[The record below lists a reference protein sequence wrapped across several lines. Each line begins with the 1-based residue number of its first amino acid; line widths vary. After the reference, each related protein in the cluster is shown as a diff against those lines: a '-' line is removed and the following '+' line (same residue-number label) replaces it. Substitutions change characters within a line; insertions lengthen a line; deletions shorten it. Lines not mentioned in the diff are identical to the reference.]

1 MKHTKTKQPRK
12 QRKRYYNAPL
22 HLRNRQ
28 MTALLSREL
37 RAKYGIRRLPVHK
50 DDKVIV
56 FRAKSEDQEIKGK
69 VLRVLPQRY
78 SVHIEGH
85 SKEKADGTVT
95 SFPIH
100 PSNILITSLN
110 LRDKKRRDIIKRRS
124 SKEIT
129 EEELTED
136 LFDELD
142 EPLEETD
149 IEGED
154 EDLEEDVFEEFEDLD
169 ETDVADDI
177 VEAAPKKETK
187 VVPKKETKVV
197 PKKETKVVPK
207 KETKV
212 VPKKETKVVPK
223 KETKVVPKKETK
235 VVPKKET
242 KVPDLEI
249 SMIKGVGAKTAML
262 LKENGFDT
270 VDKIAKATS
279 EELSKVPG
287 IGPGIAK
294 TMSTNAKDLLSKKA
308 DEKEESA

>member
-1 MKHTKTKQPRK
+1 MKATKTKQPRK

-37 RAKYGIRRLPVHK
+37 RAKYGVRRLPVHK

-69 VLRVLPQRY
+69 VLRVLPQKY

-124 SKEIT
+124 RKEIT

-136 LFDELD
+136 LFDEVD

-154 EDLEEDVFEEFEDLD
+154 EDLEEDIFEEFEDLD
-169 ETDVADDI
+169 ETDVTEAI
-177 VEAAPKKETK
+177 AEAAPKKETK
-187 VVPKKETKVV
+187 VAPKKETKVA
-197 PKKETKVVPK
+197 
-207 KETKV
+207 
-212 VPKKETKVVPK
+212 
-223 KETKVVPKKETK
+223 
-235 VVPKKET
+235 PKKET
-242 KVPDLEI
+242 KVPDLDI

-279 EELSKVPG
+279 EDLSKVPG

-294 TMSTNAKDLLSKKA
+294 TMSTNAEELLSKKA

>member
-1 MKHTKTKQPRK
+1 MKTAKTKQPRK

-37 RAKYGIRRLPVHK
+37 RDKYGVRRLPVHK

-69 VLRVLPQRY
+69 VLRVLPQKY

-85 SKEKADGTVT
+85 SKEKADGTI
-95 SFPIH
+95 SSYPIH
-100 PSNILITSLN
+100 PSNIIITSLN
-110 LRDKKRRDIIKRRS
+110 LRDKKRREIIKRRS
-124 SKEIT
+124 RKEVT

-136 LFDELD
+136 LFDEFD
-142 EPLEETD
+142 EPLEESD
-149 IEGED
+149 VEVED

-169 ETDVADDI
+169 ETDVTEDV

-187 VVPKKETKVV
+187 VPGL
-197 PKKETKVVPK
+197 
-207 KETKV
+207 
-212 VPKKETKVVPK
+212 
-223 KETKVVPKKETK
+223 
-235 VVPKKET
+235 
-242 KVPDLEI
+242 DI
-249 SMIKGVGAKTAML
+249 SMIKGIGAKTAML

-287 IGPGIAK
+287 IGPGTAE
-294 TMSTNAKDLLSKKA
+294 TMSINAKDLLSKKA
-308 DEKEESA
+308 HEKEESA

>member
-1 MKHTKTKQPRK
+1 MRYTKTKQPRK
-12 QRKRYYNAPL
+12 QRKRYYTAPL

-69 VLRVLPQRY
+69 VLRVLPQKY

-124 SKEIT
+124 KKDIT
-129 EEELTED
+129 EEELTEG

-149 IEGED
+149 IEDEN
-154 EDLEEDVFEEFEDLD
+154 EDLEEDIFEEFEDLD
-169 ETDVADDI
+169 ETDVTEDA
-177 VEAAPKKETK
+177 VKTAPKKD
-187 VVPKKETKVV
+187 
-197 PKKETKVVPK
+197 
-207 KETKV
+207 
-212 VPKKETKVVPK
+212 
-223 KETKVVPKKETK
+223 
-235 VVPKKET
+235 T
-242 KVPDLEI
+242 KVPALDI
-249 SMIKGVGAKTAML
+249 SMIKGIGAKTAML

-270 VDKIAKATS
+270 VDKIAKATP

-287 IGPGIAK
+287 IGPGTAK
-294 TMSTNAKDLLSKKA
+294 TMSTNAEDLLSKKA
-308 DEKEESA
+308 DEKEEST

>member
-1 MKHTKTKQPRK
+1 MKYTKTKQPRK

-69 VLRVLPQRY
+69 VLRVLPQKY

-85 SKEKADGTVT
+85 SKEKADGTIT

-124 SKEIT
+124 KKEIT

-136 LFDELD
+136 LFDEFE

-149 IEGED
+149 IEDED
-154 EDLEEDVFEEFEDLD
+154 EDLDEDVFEEFEDLD
-169 ETDVADDI
+169 EAVVTEEVVKAT
-177 VEAAPKKETK
+177 PKKE
-187 VVPKKETKVV
+187 V
-197 PKKETKVVPK
+197 
-207 KETKV
+207 
-212 VPKKETKVVPK
+212 
-223 KETKVVPKKETK
+223 
-235 VVPKKET
+235 
-242 KVPDLEI
+242 KVPELDV

-270 VDKIAKATS
+270 VDKIAKATP

-287 IGPGIAK
+287 IGPGTAK
-294 TMSTNAKDLLSKKA
+294 TMITNAEDLLSKKT
-308 DEKEESA
+308 DEKEESS

>member
-212 VPKKETKVVPK
+212 VPKKETKV
-223 KETKVVPKKETK
+223 
-235 VVPKKET
+235 
-242 KVPDLEI
+242 PDLEI

-294 TMSTNAKDLLSKKA
+294 TMSTNAKDLLSKKV

>member
-1 MKHTKTKQPRK
+1 MKYTKTKQPRK

-69 VLRVLPQRY
+69 VLRVLPQKY

-85 SKEKADGTVT
+85 SKEKADGTIT

-124 SKEIT
+124 KKEIT

-136 LFDELD
+136 LFDEFE

-169 ETDVADDI
+169 EA
-177 VEAAPKKETK
+177 
-187 VVPKKETKVV
+187 VVTEEVV
-197 PKKETKVVPK
+197 KAT
-207 KETKV
+207 
-212 VPKKETKVVPK
+212 
-223 KETKVVPKKETK
+223 
-235 VVPKKET
+235 PKKET
-242 KVPDLEI
+242 KVPELDV

-270 VDKIAKATS
+270 VDKIAKATP
-279 EELSKVPG
+279 EELAKVPG
-287 IGPGIAK
+287 IGPGTAK
-294 TMSTNAKDLLSKKA
+294 TMSTNAEDLLSKKA
-308 DEKEESA
+308 DEKEESS